1 METIGQVMIHRVSLA
16 GPGSSTSPDQKSA
29 WPSVWVSGEV
39 GRESRK
45 PTAPASVRVLVAN
58 ADAPFS
64 LRMQASSNPDAPNVI
79 VTPGADGSPGWLH
92 VRVGDPLVLVN
103 DRFSAANNVTLLL
116 QY

>member
-1 METIGQVMIHRVSLA
+1 METNGQILIHRVTLA
-16 GPGSSTSPDQKSA
+16 DPIVANGQDQKTA
-29 WPSVWVSGEV
+29 WPSSWVSGEV

-45 PTAPASVRVLVAN
+45 PTAPASVRVLLSD

-64 LRMQASSNPDAPNVI
+64 LRTQASSNPDAPAVI

-103 DRFSAANNVTLLL
+103 NRVGGTNNVTLLF